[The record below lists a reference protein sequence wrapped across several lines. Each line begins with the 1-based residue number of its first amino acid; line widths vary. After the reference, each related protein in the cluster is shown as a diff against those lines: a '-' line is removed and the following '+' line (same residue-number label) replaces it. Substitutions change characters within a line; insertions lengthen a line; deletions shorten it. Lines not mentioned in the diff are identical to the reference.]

1 MYRTGAA
8 IPAISDTDLENVLI
22 YIPPKEELEKIS
34 ENVKQSFELRK
45 NAKMKITEI
54 ELKI

>member
-8 IPAISDTDLENVLI
+8 IPAISDSDLENVFI

-34 ENVKQSFELRK
+34 ENVRLSFELRK
-45 NAKMKITEI
+45 KAKMKITEI
-54 ELKI
+54 ELTI